1 MFESHGERDLV
12 SQRSSQEQEAPP
24 VMPYVTCPSCHVSAY
39 SAARW
44 STREA
49 CPRCGATL
57 AAPQR
62 PAYERLDGY
71 RAETGRVSAFTKS
84 SSWPV
89 VQHSNASQ

>member
-1 MFESHGERDLV
+1 
-12 SQRSSQEQEAPP
+12 
-24 VMPYVTCPSCHVSAY
+24 MPYVTCPHCHLQAY

-49 CPRCGATL
+49 CAVCGAVL
-57 AAPQR
+57 LVAPQR
-62 PAYERLDGY
+62 PV
-71 RAETGRVSAFTKS
+71 TGLASARTKS

>member
-1 MFESHGERDLV
+1 
-12 SQRSSQEQEAPP
+12 
-24 VMPYVTCPSCHVSAY
+24 MPYVTCPSCHVSTY

-49 CPRCGATL
+49 CPRCGGPLT
-57 AAPQR
+57 APQR
-62 PAYERLDGY
+62 PVY
-71 RAETGRVSAFTKS
+71 RAETGLVSALTKS

>member
-1 MFESHGERDLV
+1 
-12 SQRSSQEQEAPP
+12 
-24 VMPYVTCPSCHVSAY
+24 MPYVTCPSCHLQAY
-39 SAARW
+39 TASRY

-49 CPRCGATL
+49 CARCGEPL

-62 PAYERLDGY
+62 PA
-71 RAETGRVSAFTKS
+71 TGRVSALTKS

>member
-1 MFESHGERDLV
+1 
-12 SQRSSQEQEAPP
+12 
-24 VMPYVTCPSCHVSAY
+24 MPYVRCPSCHVSAY

-57 AAPQR
+57 AAPSRPAR
-62 PAYERLDGY
+62 PAY
-71 RAETGRVSAFTKS
+71 RADTGLVNALTKS